1 MTEGVLPGGSQ
12 PVSNAASVMSVL
24 TCVKKKKKKNI
35 PVLSLCFLF
44 LRLLVFFNLVYWFC
58 ISMLLFLLKAACSFE
73 LKIYSF
79 LCHIKCFL

>member
-24 TCVKKKKKKNI
+24 TCVKKKKKKHTCFI
-35 PVLSLCFLF
+35 IMFLF